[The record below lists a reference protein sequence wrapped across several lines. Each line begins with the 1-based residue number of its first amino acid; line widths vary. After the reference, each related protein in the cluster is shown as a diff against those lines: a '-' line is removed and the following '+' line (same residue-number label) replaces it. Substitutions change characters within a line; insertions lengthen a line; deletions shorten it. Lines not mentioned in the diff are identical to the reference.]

1 VSSIAATQ
9 KMQKMGG
16 GKKNEEKKM
25 KKKKKKKKGYLVR
38 EGPFKQ
44 RNYNRWRK
52 MKRKTF

>member
-25 KKKKKKKKGYLVR
+25 KKKKKKKKAISLARVR
-38 EGPFKQ
+38 SSREIIIDGEK
-44 RNYNRWRK
+44 
-52 MKRKTF
+52 